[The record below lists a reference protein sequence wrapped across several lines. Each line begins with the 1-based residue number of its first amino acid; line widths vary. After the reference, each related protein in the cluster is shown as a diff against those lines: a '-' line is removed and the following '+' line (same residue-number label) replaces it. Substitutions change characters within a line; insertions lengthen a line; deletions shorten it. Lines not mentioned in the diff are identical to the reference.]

1 MPRTL
6 RRWSFLKKSPPTLE
20 TIRTSLPKGTPLE
33 LWWQDEARV
42 GQKNKTARRWARRG
56 TRPRAPHDQR
66 TSSVYIFGAI
76 CPQQGKGA
84 ALVLPRCDTQA
95 MSLHLAEV
103 AQAVAPGAHGVLL
116 MDRAGWHCAKDL
128 VVPDNL
134 TLVLLP
140 ARAPELNPVENIWQF
155 LRDNWLSSRV
165 FASYRD
171 IVDHCCDA
179 WNRLIDQPW
188 IIMSIGLRDWANA
201 FQCMMISAGWYNMKQ
216 GRIGSAGP
224 RVGFIHG
231 GSGPARWATK
241 SSGLMWIVYSPKAL
255 PLSRPTQTR
264 PTPAQFAPIRKWGS
278 RRFPLKRRNGV
289 LRF

>member
-6 RRWSFLKKSPPTLE
+6 RRWSFLKNLPPPLE
-20 TIRTSLPKGTPLE
+20 TLRAGPPNGPPIE

-42 GQKNKTARRWARRG
+42 GQKNKIARRWARRG

-66 TSSVYIFGAI
+66 TSSVSIFGAI
-76 CPQQGKGA
+76 CPQEGKGA

-103 AQAVAPGAHGVLL
+103 AQAVAPGAHGVML
-116 MDRAGWHCAKDL
+116 MDRAGWHRTKDL

-140 ARAPELNPVENIWQF
+140 AGAPKLTPVENIWLF
-155 LRDNWLSSRV
+155 RGENWLSGRV
-165 FASYRD
+165 SAPSPA
-171 IVDHCCDA
+171 IVNHCCDA

-201 FQCMMISAGWYNMKQ
+201 SNA
-216 GRIGSAGP
+216 
-224 RVGFIHG
+224 
-231 GSGPARWATK
+231 
-241 SSGLMWIVYSPKAL
+241 
-255 PLSRPTQTR
+255 
-264 PTPAQFAPIRKWGS
+264 
-278 RRFPLKRRNGV
+278 
-289 LRF
+289 

>member
-1 MPRTL
+1 M
-6 RRWSFLKKSPPTLE
+6 
-20 TIRTSLPKGTPLE
+20 
-33 LWWQDEARV
+33 
-42 GQKNKTARRWARRG
+42 GQKNKIARRWARRG

-76 CPQQGKGA
+76 CPQEGKGA
-84 ALVLPRCDTQA
+84 ALVLPRCDTPA
-95 MSLHLAEV
+95 MNLHLAEV
-103 AQAVAPGAHGVLL
+103 AQAVAPGAHGVML
-116 MDRAGWHCAKDL
+116 MDRAGWHRTKDL

-140 ARAPELNPVENIWQF
+140 ARSPELNPVENIWEF

-201 FQCMMISAGWYNMKQ
+201 SREGLDHPDYPAGLGQ
-216 GRIGSAGP
+216 AHAG
-224 RVGFIHG
+224 H
-231 GSGPARWATK
+231 
-241 SSGLMWIVYSPKAL
+241 
-255 PLSRPTQTR
+255 
-264 PTPAQFAPIRKWGS
+264 
-278 RRFPLKRRNGV
+278 NGV
-289 LRF
+289 PVDVEPGTVRIENIHHRLPVRTAPAGSPG